1 MSKKKPKPK
10 PKPKPVPV
18 PKEQFTEEEYQAW
31 LKDQGHD

>member
-1 MSKKKPKPK
+1 MSKKKPK

-18 PKEQFTEEEYQAW
+18 PKERFTEEEYQAW